1 MCVKRPNSC
10 RGCVVWSVGVLDQE
24 STYSPMLTTLLG
36 YVLLGVVSVSERF
49 LRQGEEARSFETG
62 TSDQGTTRLV
72 GAAWAVGIG
81 VGLLAPVLSRS
92 GPGRISDTRLP
103 KLGSVLM
110 VLGLGLKWW
119 AMHKLG
125 RFYTRTLRT
134 ASDQPVVE
142 SGPYRYVRHP
152 GYLGAVLMW
161 IGFSLTTRHWL
172 ALLGITLAMLMAYTR
187 RISAE
192 ETMLVQTLGEP
203 YAAYQRRTARLLPG
217 AY

>member
-1 MCVKRPNSC
+1 
-10 RGCVVWSVGVLDQE
+10 
-24 STYSPMLTTLLG
+24 MLTTLLG

-119 AMHKLG
+119 AMHKIG
-125 RFYTRTLRT
+125 RFYTRTLRA

-161 IGFSLTTRHWL
+161 IGFSLTTRQWL

-187 RISAE
+187 RISSE

>member
-1 MCVKRPNSC
+1 L
-10 RGCVVWSVGVLDQE
+10 VGERQWTSRVLAR
-24 STYSPMLTTLLG
+24 MRTTPIG
-36 YVLLGVVSVSERF
+36 YLLLGVFFVSERL
-49 LRQGEEARSFETG
+49 LRQGEEARSFDAAA
-62 TSDQGTTRLV
+62 SDQDTTRLV
-72 GAAWAVGIG
+72 GAAYAVGIAA
-81 VGLLAPVLSRS
+81 GLLAPALSRS
-92 GPGRISDTRLP
+92 GRIYDSRLP
-103 KLGSVLM
+103 KLGIVLM

-119 AMHKLG
+119 AMHTLG

-134 ASDQPVVE
+134 ASDQLVVDN
-142 SGPYRYVRHP
+142 GPYRYVRHP

-161 IGFSLTTRHWL
+161 IGFSLTTRNWL
-172 ALLGITLAMLMAYTR
+172 ALLGIAPTMLFAYTQ

>member
-1 MCVKRPNSC
+1 
-10 RGCVVWSVGVLDQE
+10 
-24 STYSPMLTTLLG
+24 MLTTLLG

-49 LRQGEEARSFETG
+49 LRQGEEARSFETAA
-62 TSDQGTTRLV
+62 SDQGTTRLV

-81 VGLLAPVLSRS
+81 VGLVAPVLSRS

-103 KLGSVLM
+103 KFGIVLM